1 MERSRLRGL
10 PLFRGM
16 EEAELEDCL
25 CALAAQE
32 RRYEKG
38 EMILRAGSSTERM
51 GIVLQGSVTVESNDV
66 WGGCTILRLVGENG
80 SFAETYA
87 LLEGEVM
94 LVDVRANEDCRV
106 LLLRLGDLSRGDVL
120 QRSWGCR
127 LIANLL
133 IISTHKNLALSGRSF
148 HTAPRTIRGRVL
160 AYLNSI
166 ALRTHTREFDIPF
179 DRQQLADYLNV
190 DRTALS
196 KELGKMR
203 EEGILRCRRSHF
215 VLLRGGE

>member
-1 MERSRLRGL
+1 
-10 PLFRGM
+10 
-16 EEAELEDCL
+16 
-25 CALAAQE
+25 
-32 RRYEKG
+32 
-38 EMILRAGSSTERM
+38 
-51 GIVLQGSVTVESNDV
+51 
-66 WGGCTILRLVGENG
+66 
-80 SFAETYA
+80 
-87 LLEGEVM
+87 M